1 MHDGQIY
8 LPVVDMNYQMA
19 SPDQQL
25 AQLDPACQDQRQL
38 YYDNNTQQLLQ
49 AVPIQ
54 CLDAADQQL
63 FDQHQLEQQ
72 VAMEVDNRHISV
84 HMDPKNLQQEGMIHQ
99 QVI

>member
-72 VAMEVDNRHISV
+72 VAMEVDNRHVSV
-84 HMDPKNLQQEGMIHQ
+84 RMDPKNLQQEGMIQQ

>member
-84 HMDPKNLQQEGMIHQ
+84 HMDPKNLQQEGMIQQ

>member
-1 MHDGQIY
+1 MEGVDNENYEALQYAHPIVIDPNCQMDQNGQLAMHDGQIY

-49 AVPIQ
+49 AVPMQ

-63 FDQHQLEQQ
+63 FDQH
-72 VAMEVDNRHISV
+72 
-84 HMDPKNLQQEGMIHQ
+84 
-99 QVI
+99 